1 MSTSPMGLTPR
12 TALLLVVPPLLWAG
26 NAVVGRLVYPYVP
39 PLTLN
44 FLRWVGAFLLLL
56 PLAHGLLR
64 AKSPVWPH
72 WRRYA
77 LLALLGVG
85 CYNSFQYL
93 ALHTSSPINVTLVA
107 SSSPVFMLAIGAL
120 FFGQAIRSQQL
131 WGAALSILG
140 VLCVLSRGDPATLL
154 SVQWVVGDIYVL
166 IATACWS
173 FYSWLLA
180 QPKDPPELRSN
191 WAQFLMAQIIFGLG
205 WSGLFSGLEW
215 GLTPAHI
222 EWNLTVVLTLIYV
235 SIGPAIL
242 AYRCWGLGVQ
252 QAGPNVA
259 GFFANLTPLFA
270 ATISTLMLGD
280 APAAYHVLAFALIVG
295 GIWVSSRRSKP
306 QE

>member
-1 MSTSPMGLTPR
+1 MSNMPMGLTAR

-56 PLAHGLLR
+56 PLAHSLLR
-64 AKSPVWPH
+64 AHSPLWSH
-72 WRRYA
+72 WRRYG

-107 SSSPVFMLAIGAL
+107 SSGPVFMLAIGAL
-120 FFGQAIRSQQL
+120 FFGQRIRSQQL
-131 WGAALSILG
+131 WGAALSIVG

-191 WAQFLMAQIIFGLG
+191 WAHFLMAQIVFGLG

-222 EWNLTVVLTLIYV
+222 EWNLTVVLALIYV

-270 ATISTLMLGD
+270 ATISTLMLGES
-280 APAAYHVLAFALIVG
+280 PAAYHVLAFALIVG
-295 GIWVSSRRSKP
+295 GIWVSSRRG
-306 QE
+306 QA